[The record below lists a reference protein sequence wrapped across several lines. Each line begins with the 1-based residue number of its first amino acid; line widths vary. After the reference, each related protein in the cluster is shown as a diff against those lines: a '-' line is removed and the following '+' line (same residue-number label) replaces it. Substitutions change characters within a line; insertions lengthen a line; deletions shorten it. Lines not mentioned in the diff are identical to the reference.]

1 MQFIKTYF
9 ECFRE
14 AGINTVFSIYRMQG
28 PAKIAEQNFD
38 HVDYDGISAVTELA
52 RQFPSEGFTAPK
64 LTVKPKPSVFKCVW
78 ELAKWYARFYPFMPA
93 KWKEYPVR
101 RSGITSAIIEIEN
114 WHKSDT
120 EISINTKLLYALDL
134 ASKEFLSS
142 SEKTRVWM
150 TPVGIYNGISRDI
163 EPSNRVSFIDIKIK
177 KDTTQKELQ
186 LSAKAQ
192 LFELNYWGTILTM
205 KLSTLFG
212 KAPFVFASKYLHL
225 IFRRTG
231 TFSNMGEWKI
241 PSLPKNEWWT
251 FGKGCVARMSPVE
264 ATAIV
269 INDRM
274 GLSLHIDESISMP
287 QEEADKFIRKWK
299 NIYLEL

>member
-28 PAKIAEQNFD
+28 PAKIAEQSFD

-52 RQFPSEGFTAPK
+52 RQFPAEGFSAPK
-64 LTVKPKPSVFKCVW
+64 LTVKPKPSALKCFW
-78 ELAKWYARFYPFMPA
+78 ELVKWYVRFYPFMPP
-93 KWKEYPVR
+93 KWKTYPEKNA
-101 RSGITSAIIEIEN
+101 GLTSSIIEIED
-114 WHKSDT
+114 WKKPDP
-120 EISINTKLLYALDL
+120 EISVNTKLLYALDL
-134 ASKEFLSS
+134 ASQEFLTNG
-142 SEKTRVWM
+142 KKPRVWM
-150 TPVGIYNGISRDI
+150 TPVGLYNGITRDI

-177 KDTTQKELQ
+177 KEMSQKELQ
-186 LSAKAQ
+186 SEAKRQ
-192 LFELNYWGTILTM
+192 LFELNYWGTISTM
-205 KLSTLFG
+205 KFSTFFG
-212 KAPFVFASKYLHL
+212 KAPFIFASRYMHL

-241 PSLPKNEWWT
+241 PGIPQQEWWT
-251 FGKGCVARMSPVE
+251 FGRGCVARMSPVE

-287 QEEADKFIRKWK
+287 QEDADRFIRKWK
-299 NIYLEL
+299 EIYLSL